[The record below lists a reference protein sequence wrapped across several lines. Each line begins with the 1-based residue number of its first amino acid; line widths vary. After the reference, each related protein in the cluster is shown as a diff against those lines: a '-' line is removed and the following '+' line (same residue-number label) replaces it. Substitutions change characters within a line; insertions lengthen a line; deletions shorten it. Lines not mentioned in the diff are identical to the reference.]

1 VCDFQRWVQKI
12 ISYAWFEEEYTKYY
26 QWLTLFGSG
35 LVVANLAFL
44 GRKMVNQR
52 SKLC

>member
-1 VCDFQRWVQKI
+1 MLGLMKNIRNI
-12 ISYAWFEEEYTKYY
+12 INGLHYLEVDWW
-26 QWLTLFGSG
+26 WLI
-35 LVVANLAFL
+35 LAFL